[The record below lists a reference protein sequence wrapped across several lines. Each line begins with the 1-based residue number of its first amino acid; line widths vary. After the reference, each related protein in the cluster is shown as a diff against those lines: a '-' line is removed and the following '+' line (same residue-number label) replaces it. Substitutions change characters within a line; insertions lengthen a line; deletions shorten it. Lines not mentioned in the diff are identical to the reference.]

1 MLRRIQVSRKQFD
14 RAETGVEVF
23 GKWLQVNVSVDLG
36 REVEYRP
43 SRQDDPNT
51 QYRCFLDCEVLYYRT
66 AEDLI
71 TGNYV
76 VIDPRV
82 TVILYC

>member
-1 MLRRIQVSRKQFD
+1 MVRRIQVSRKQFQ
-14 RAETGVEVF
+14 RAVPGSEVF
-23 GKWLQVNVSVDLG
+23 GKWLKVHVSVELG

-51 QYRCFLDCEVLYYRT
+51 QYRCFHGCTVYYYES
-66 AEDLI
+66 AEDAIAGL
-71 TGNYV
+71 YLV
-76 VIDPRV
+76 SDPQV